1 MRACLVWVT
10 HLLCLSSMCC
20 LPEWNI
26 VNNNNKYTENINLV
40 VNGMLTNTSTDI
52 YIGNLFPT
60 CPQLVSVCKR
70 PYQSLCPTKNTPK
83 KFVHKWGQTGNEL

>member
-1 MRACLVWVT
+1 
-10 HLLCLSSMCC
+10 MCC

-26 VNNNNKYTENINLV
+26 VDNNNKYTEYKLSCEWNA
-40 VNGMLTNTSTDI
+40 TSTDI

>member
-26 VNNNNKYTENINLV
+26 VNNNNKYTE
-40 VNGMLTNTSTDI
+40 
-52 YIGNLFPT
+52 Y
-60 CPQLVSVCKR
+60 
-70 PYQSLCPTKNTPK
+70 
-83 KFVHKWGQTGNEL
+83 KFSCEWNANKHFY